1 MLDFTSDFPG
11 DGVSPAQASDA
22 SPANDQALLDAY
34 SNAVID
40 VTERVGP
47 AVVRVETGSKAGTTA
62 GSRGERGGLGS
73 GIVIS
78 PDGLVL
84 TNSHVVGNSKVI
96 RLRDT
101 EGVVTD
107 AQVLGVDPDT
117 DLALLRANHARDLRY
132 AALGNSKKL
141 RRGQLVVAIGN
152 PLGFESTVTAGVVS
166 ALGRSIRSVSG
177 RMIEDVIQTDAA
189 LNPGNSGGAL
199 VSSAA
204 EVIGINTAIISGAQ
218 GICFAVAS
226 NTAQF
231 VLSEII
237 RHGYVRRAYIGVSG
251 QTAPIPRRHAVLAG
265 VENKMGALLMQIEPD
280 SPAARAGLLPGDVV
294 IKLDGVE
301 INGVDD
307 LIRVLDR
314 DRIGR
319 TLAMDVLR
327 LGRLRGIDIHP
338 VERKPAARQPLAS

>member
-1 MLDFTSDFPG
+1 MLDFTSTNAAALSAAPAEPTR
-11 DGVSPAQASDA
+11 DG
-22 SPANDQALLDAY
+22 DQALLDAY
-34 SNAVID
+34 SSAVIG

-47 AVVRVETGSKAGTTA
+47 AVVRVETGPKLRSV
-62 GSRGERGGLGS
+62 RERGGLGS

-84 TNSHVVGNSKVI
+84 TNSHVVGSAKEI
-96 RLRDT
+96 RLRDV
-101 EGVVTD
+101 EGFDTD
-107 AQVLGVDPDT
+107 AHVLGVDPDT
-117 DLALLRANHARDLRY
+117 DLALLRADGARDLRH
-132 AALGNSKKL
+132 AHLGDSKKL

-152 PLGFESTVTAGVVS
+152 PLGFESTVTAGVIS

-177 RMIEDVIQTDAA
+177 RTIEDVIQTDAA

-199 VSSAA
+199 VSSNA
-204 EVIGINTAIISGAQ
+204 EVIGVNTAIIQGAQ

-237 RHGYVRRAYIGVSG
+237 RHGYVRRAFIGVGG
-251 QTAPIPRRHAVLAG
+251 QTAPVPRRHAVLAG
-265 VENKMGALLMQIEPD
+265 VDNAMGALLTQIEPD
-280 SPAARAGLLPGDVV
+280 GPAALAGLLPGDVV
-294 IKLDGVE
+294 IALDGVA

-319 TLAMDVLR
+319 TLRMDILR
-327 LGRLRGIDIHP
+327 LGRLREIDIHP
-338 VERKPAARQPLAS
+338 VERKKAGR

>member
-1 MLDFTSDFPG
+1 MLDITAHPFDDDSATP
-11 DGVSPAQASDA
+11 VVAAAPNDA
-22 SPANDQALLDAY
+22 ALLDAY
-34 SNAVID
+34 SNAVIG

-47 AVVRVETGSKAGTTA
+47 AVVRVETGTRTPNA
-62 GSRGERGGLGS
+62 RERGGLGS

-84 TNSHVVGNSKVI
+84 TNSHVVGNSKHI

-101 EGVVTD
+101 EGVVTE
-107 AQVLGVDPDT
+107 ARVLGADPDT
-117 DLALLRANHARDLRY
+117 DLALLRADGARELRY
-132 AALGNSKKL
+132 AGLGNSKNLK
-141 RRGQLVVAIGN
+141 RGQLVVAIGN

-177 RMIEDVIQTDAA
+177 RNIEDVIQTDAA

-199 VSSAA
+199 VSSRG
-204 EVIGINTAIISGAQ
+204 EVIGINTAIIQGAQ

-237 RHGYVRRAYIGVSG
+237 RHGYVRRAFIGVSG

-265 VENKMGALLMQIEPD
+265 IENTMGALLDQIDPD
-280 SPAARAGLLPGDVV
+280 GPAAKAGLLPGDVV
-294 IKLDGVE
+294 IALDHVPV
-301 INGVDD
+301 NGVDD
-307 LIRVLDR
+307 LIRILDR
-314 DRIGR
+314 DRIDR
-319 TLAMDVLR
+319 AIEIDVLR
-327 LGRLRGIDIHP
+327 MGRLRAIDIRP
-338 VERKPAARQPLAS
+338 VERRAAPRSS